1 MLNNTNKLNW
11 VKNITSMFMIGL
23 LLVVIPTFTQDANSV
38 KAAEEEGTI
47 GTVEDISQ
55 DGSDVYIDLSTGE
68 GIKISF
74 LKDNLFRLHLDP
86 EKKFPDYPE
95 PNSPDH
101 GTKIIDKN
109 ESEYKDEYGS
119 IVVSVEENS
128 EFHKIV
134 TDAVELRIEKET
146 SKMSLY
152 DKNQSKILW
161 EEAAPLKYENNKA
174 VQTLS
179 TNEDEYFYGGGQQ
192 NGYYS
197 HKNESINISVG
208 GGWDAGGASSPVP
221 FYLSTDGYGVMRNT
235 FKPGFYD
242 FSATATFEHAEERF
256 DAYYF
261 VEDSIPDIINE
272 YTELTGSPALL
283 PKFAFY
289 LGHLDCFNGTHNGHG
304 DERTLMVDGMNYLN
318 RYVGNDMP
326 LGWFA
331 PNDGYGC
338 GYSGLDNLEE
348 FADAAKEENV
358 TTEIGR
364 AHV

>member
-1 MLNNTNKLNW
+1 MKYVWEVKMLNNTNKLNW

-146 SKMSLY
+146 SKMSL
-152 DKNQSKILW
+152 
-161 EEAAPLKYENNKA
+161 
-174 VQTLS
+174 
-179 TNEDEYFYGGGQQ
+179 
-192 NGYYS
+192 
-197 HKNESINISVG
+197 
-208 GGWDAGGASSPVP
+208 
-221 FYLSTDGYGVMRNT
+221 
-235 FKPGFYD
+235 
-242 FSATATFEHAEERF
+242 
-256 DAYYF
+256 
-261 VEDSIPDIINE
+261 
-272 YTELTGSPALL
+272 
-283 PKFAFY
+283 
-289 LGHLDCFNGTHNGHG
+289 
-304 DERTLMVDGMNYLN
+304 
-318 RYVGNDMP
+318 
-326 LGWFA
+326 
-331 PNDGYGC
+331 
-338 GYSGLDNLEE
+338 
-348 FADAAKEENV
+348 
-358 TTEIGR
+358 
-364 AHV
+364 